1 MTARCFLAFVLFFL
15 PISAFAEPSKSG
27 TEWLEAIDRANS
39 PFQDAQLEVRVEVQK
54 GNTQVERTLEIWQR
68 GSTER
73 RVRMSAPARLAGV
86 SLLVVED
93 GSLYSYLPAYRRT
106 RKVVGEQRGDA
117 FMGTDFS
124 FDDLSRTG
132 FADEFT
138 AQVENTDGPLIT
150 LILRAIEPN
159 KHRYPTLRLRVEG
172 DSHLPR
178 SIEHLDPS
186 GSVQRRVQLNDV
198 REVAGHPF
206 AHQIQLDDLER
217 SRQCTA
223 TIESIQVNQN
233 LPDRLFQ
240 VGQLGR

>member
-1 MTARCFLAFVLFFL
+1 
-15 PISAFAEPSKSG
+15 
-27 TEWLEAIDRANS
+27 
-39 PFQDAQLEVRVEVQK
+39 
-54 GNTQVERTLEIWQR
+54 
-68 GSTER
+68 
-73 RVRMSAPARLAGV
+73 
-86 SLLVVED
+86 
-93 GSLYSYLPAYRRT
+93 
-106 RKVVGEQRGDA
+106 
-117 FMGTDFS
+117 MGTDFS

-186 GSVQRRVQLNDV
+186 GTVQRRVQLNDV